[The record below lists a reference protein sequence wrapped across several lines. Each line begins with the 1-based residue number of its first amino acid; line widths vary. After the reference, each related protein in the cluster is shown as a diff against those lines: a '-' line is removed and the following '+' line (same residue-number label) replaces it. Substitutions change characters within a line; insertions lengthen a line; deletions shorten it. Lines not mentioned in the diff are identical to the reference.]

1 MKHQFFQ
8 GFIPQQEMVQH
19 QGANMTPELRHNE
32 IAMEIYA
39 NWEFVKELVER
50 AEAQQEINVVA
61 MEMDWLNF
69 INQNKVDIKSYE
81 NNEDFIE
88 KNLKPLVK
96 DEK

>member
-1 MKHQFFQ
+1 MNHQFFQ
-8 GFIPQQEMVQH
+8 GFIPQQEMVQ
-19 QGANMTPELRHNE
+19 QKQNMTPELRHNE

-39 NWEFVKELVER
+39 NWEFVIKLVER
-50 AEAQQEINVVA
+50 AEGQQEINVDV
-61 MEMDWLNF
+61 MEKDWLNF

>member
-8 GFIPQQEMVQH
+8 GFIPQQEMVNH
-19 QGANMTPELRHNE
+19 QGTNMTPELRHNE

-39 NWEFVKELVER
+39 NWEFVTKLVER
-50 AEAQQEINVVA
+50 AEGQQEINVDP

-88 KNLKPLVK
+88 KILKPLVTDDK
-96 DEK
+96 

>member
-8 GFIPQQEMVQH
+8 GFIPQQEMVNQ
-19 QGANMTPELRHNE
+19 QGTNMTPELRHNE

-39 NWEFVKELVER
+39 NWEFVIELAER
-50 AEAQQEINVVA
+50 ANGQEEINVDA

-81 NNEDFIE
+81 DNEDFIE
-88 KNLKPLVK
+88 KNLKPLVPE
-96 DEK
+96 EK

>member
-8 GFIPQQEMVQH
+8 GFIPQQEMVN
-19 QGANMTPELRHNE
+19 QGTNMTPELRHNE

-39 NWEFVKELVER
+39 NWEFVIKLVER
-50 AEAQQEINVVA
+50 AEGQEEINVDA

-88 KNLKPLVK
+88 KILKPLVTDDK
-96 DEK
+96 

>member
-8 GFIPQQEMVQH
+8 GFIPQQEMVK
-19 QGANMTPELRHNE
+19 QGTNMTPELKHNE

-39 NWEFVKELVER
+39 NWEFVIKLVER
-50 AEAQQEINVVA
+50 AQDQQEINVDA

>member
-8 GFIPQQEMVQH
+8 GFIPQQEMVKSTV
-19 QGANMTPELRHNE
+19 MTPELKHNE
-32 IAMEIYA
+32 MAMEMYA
-39 NWEFVKELVER
+39 NWEFVIKLVER
-50 AEAQQEINVVA
+50 AAEQQEINVDA

>member
-8 GFIPQQEMVQH
+8 GFIPQQGMVQ
-19 QGANMTPELRHNE
+19 QSTFMTPELKHNE
-32 IAMEIYA
+32 MVMEMYA
-39 NWEFVKELVER
+39 NWEFVNELVKR
-50 AEAQQEINVVA
+50 AEPQQEINVDA

-69 INQNKVDIKSYE
+69 INQNKIDIKSYE

>member
-8 GFIPQQEMVQH
+8 GFIPQQEMVN
-19 QGANMTPELRHNE
+19 QGTNMTPELRHNE

-39 NWEFVKELVER
+39 NWEFVNELVER
-50 AEAQQEINVVA
+50 AKDQQEINVDA
-61 MEMDWLNF
+61 MERDWLTF

-81 NNEDFIE
+81 TNEDFIE
-88 KNLKPLVK
+88 NNLKPLVK

>member
-8 GFIPQQEMVQH
+8 GFIPQQGMAQH
-19 QGANMTPELRHNE
+19 QGTNMTPELKHNE

-39 NWEFVKELVER
+39 NWEFVIKLVER
-50 AEAQQEINVVA
+50 AEGQQEINVDA
-61 MEMDWLNF
+61 MEKDWLNF

-88 KNLKPLVK
+88 KNLKLLC
-96 DEK
+96 

>member
-19 QGANMTPELRHNE
+19 QGTNMTPELRHNE

-39 NWEFVKELVER
+39 NWEFVIKLVER
-50 AEAQQEINVVA
+50 AQAQEKIEVDA
-61 MEMDWLNF
+61 MERDWLTF